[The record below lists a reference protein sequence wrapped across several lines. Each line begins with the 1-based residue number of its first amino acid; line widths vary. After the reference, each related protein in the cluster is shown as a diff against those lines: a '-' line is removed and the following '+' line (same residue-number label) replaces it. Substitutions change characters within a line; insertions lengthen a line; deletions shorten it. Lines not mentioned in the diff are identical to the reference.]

1 MPRRPS
7 AKDLPDVPPPR
18 KKRVY
23 GKRENPQPLPAHL
36 VPGNP
41 GNSGG
46 KKGRSGR
53 TPAAFKRF
61 CQRMTMGKNS
71 QKAIRKIFRKGDQ
84 HPMFPFALKWASQY
98 GYGMPKQD
106 VAVEG
111 SLSLEAILAASNQPA
126 GEE

>member
-1 MPRRPS
+1 MPRPRQ
-7 AKDLPDVPPPR
+7 KDLPDTPPP
-18 KKRVY
+18 KKVRVY
-23 GKRENPQPLPAHL
+23 GKRKDPKPLPNGL

-61 CQRMTMGKNS
+61 CQRMTMGKGS
-71 QKAIRKIFRKGDQ
+71 QKALRRIFRIGDQ

-98 GYGMPKQD
+98 GYGMPKQP
-106 VAVEG
+106 VEVDG
-111 SLSLEAILAASNQPA
+111 TLSLEAILAASHLPSS
-126 GEE
+126 EE